1 MDPTIQI
8 GTRNFAILKR
18 EEETEARMF
27 WQSISRVKWKTRLLE
42 EQRVVACG
50 PVRKSIKL
58 WKRSRSGGA
67 GPRDGGLVGSWAR
80 GNHGWLG
87 IFLAGVMDVG
97 LELTVRGQQPR
108 SSLNQDW
115 RNAVKVPN
123 FRHEASPFLD
133 HPRITVFGA
142 YG

>member
-42 EQRVVACG
+42 GQRVVACG

-58 WKRSRSGGA
+58 WKGA
-67 GPRDGGLVGSWAR
+67 GLVGPGLEMVGSWAR
-80 GNHGWLG
+80 G
-87 IFLAGVMDVG
+87 LAG
-97 LELTVRGQQPR
+97 
-108 SSLNQDW
+108 
-115 RNAVKVPN
+115 
-123 FRHEASPFLD
+123 
-133 HPRITVFGA
+133 ITGVLA
-142 YG
+142 YSWPG